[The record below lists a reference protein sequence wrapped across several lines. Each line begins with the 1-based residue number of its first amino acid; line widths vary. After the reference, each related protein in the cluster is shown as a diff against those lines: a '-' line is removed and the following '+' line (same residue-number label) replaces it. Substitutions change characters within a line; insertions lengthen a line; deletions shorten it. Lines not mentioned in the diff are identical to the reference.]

1 MARPGGVRM
10 AEGHRKQNVSRTWRA
25 SPSGISACFPENPPV
40 VCSETI
46 RAFMGSSAQIRLVC
60 SALTANGSSAASDS
74 GGRFRKGVLR
84 KDPGRAWE
92 RTPGCFRV
100 TGRLLPRGD
109 DRMPG
114 LGRFS
119 QKVETNSGHWEKRLC
134 HLQTHTIDLYYAHG
148 KEWAR
153 LHPMPDRPGKTIPCR
168 R

>member
-1 MARPGGVRM
+1 MVRPGGVRM
-10 AEGHRKQNVSRTWRA
+10 AEGHRKQKGSWAWRA
-25 SPSGISACFPENPPV
+25 SPSGISACFPENPTGHLLRNHSRFHGAV
-40 VCSETI
+40 SAD
-46 RAFMGSSAQIRLVC
+46 RAGLFRADGELHQILGDGSAKAFYAKIPAAHEKGPPAAF
-60 SALTANGSSAASDS
+60 AL
-74 GGRFRKGVLR
+74 
-84 KDPGRAWE
+84 
-92 RTPGCFRV
+92 
-100 TGRLLPRGD
+100 TGRLLPQAD